1 MAFRT
6 SEYPGGYE
14 RHLLRRIH
22 NANLF
27 AGVFDDALERKDEL
41 LVEAIAKDGVYA
53 NAFSEQFESILERAV
68 SLKPNEETEVVLE
81 VKAELDRLYTVTG
94 SLCGHQKSIRE
105 ALVKLIGLT
114 MQSVRRSAGN
124 DALAFKELQEEDEAR
139 SLHFK
144 LLDSSLVADLINSDL
159 GSGIFIPAEELI
171 PTLLC
176 AEKSE
181 LADAVQLFDLQQ
193 TIEIIQQA
201 EQLLKESITKLAS
214 QNEASWTAA
223 VTENL
228 EFMKGYRVFLEDNS

>member
-27 AGVFDDALERKDEL
+27 AGVFEDALEKKDEL
-41 LVEAIAKDGVYA
+41 LAVAIANDGAYA

-68 SLKPNEETEVVLE
+68 LLKPSEETEVVLE

-94 SLCGHQKSIRE
+94 SLCGQQKSIRE
-105 ALVKLIGLT
+105 ALVKLIDLT
-114 MQSVRRSAGN
+114 MRSVRRAAGN
-124 DALAFKELQEEDEAR
+124 DELAVKELQEEDEAR
-139 SLHFK
+139 RLHFK
-144 LLDSSLVADLINSDL
+144 LLDSSLVADLLNSDL
-159 GSGIFIPAEELI
+159 ESGTFIPAEELI

-181 LADAVQLFDLQQ
+181 LADAIQLFDLQQ

-201 EQLLKESITKLAS
+201 EQLLKESITKLAGV
-214 QNEASWTAA
+214 NEASWIAA
-223 VTENL
+223 ATENL
-228 EFMKGYRVFLEDNS
+228 EFMKGYRVYLEDNS